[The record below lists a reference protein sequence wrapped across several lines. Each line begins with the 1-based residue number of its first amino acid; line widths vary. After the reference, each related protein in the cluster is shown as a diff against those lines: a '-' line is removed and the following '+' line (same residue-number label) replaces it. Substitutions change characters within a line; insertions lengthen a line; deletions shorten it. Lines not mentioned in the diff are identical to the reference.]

1 MAAVDTPD
9 AAEDEKDPR
18 AERVRGNADSS
29 DALGEAR
36 RGLFEGARRLERR
49 MGEEGRWH
57 KERRERKEEREKRRK
72 QPNKERAHNAARGE
86 MGGEGCAVPLC
97 RTRGKASRP

>member
-49 MGEEGRWH
+49 IGGGGPMAQG
-57 KERRERKEEREKRRK
+57 EKRKKGGKRK
-72 QPNKERAHNAARGE
+72 KKKTTQ
-86 MGGEGCAVPLC
+86 
-97 RTRGKASRP
+97 